1 MHDFTVHNPES
12 LEETLILLD
21 QLGGSAQLIAGGTA
35 LLNFMKQ
42 SLLLPEHVINLRRIQ
57 DLQHIKSERNEVH
70 IGALVKHRE
79 IEKSELIQTQVPI
92 LASTYRRVATIRIRN
107 MATIGGG
114 LAHADPAQDPPCTL
128 VALNAS
134 VRIASLNGERTIPIT
149 NLFQNYYENSLLP
162 GEIITEVTVP
172 IIPTGTKSTYI
183 KFLPRTADDY
193 ATVSVSLIAQLNE
206 STIQDVRIGLGAVAP
221 TPIRATIA
229 EETLKGQIVSDML
242 IQQAA
247 ESVAQQ
253 VDPLDDFRGAAGY
266 KRDMAIV
273 FTRRALQQV
282 LQGPS

>member
-1 MHDFTVHNPES
+1 MHDFTVHSPES

-21 QLGGSAQLIAGGTA
+21 QLGDSAQLIAGGTA

-42 SLLLPEHVINLRRIQ
+42 SLLLPEHVVNLRRIQ

-134 VRIASLNGERTIPIT
+134 VRIASLNGERTIPII

-162 GEIITEVTVP
+162 GEIITEVIVP

-206 STIQDVRIGLGAVAP
+206 TTIQDVRIGLGAVAP

-253 VDPLDDFRGAAGY
+253 VDPLDDFRGSAGY

>member
-12 LEETLILLD
+12 LEETFILLD
-21 QLGGSAQLIAGGTA
+21 QLGDSAQLIAGGTA

-134 VRIASLNGERTIPIT
+134 VRIASLNGERTIPII

-162 GEIITEVTVP
+162 GEIITEVIVP
-172 IIPTGTKSTYI
+172 IIPRGTKSTYI

-247 ESVAQQ
+247 DSVAQQ
-253 VDPLDDFRGAAGY
+253 VDPLDDFRGSAGY

>member
-21 QLGGSAQLIAGGTA
+21 QLGDSAQLIAGGTA

-134 VRIASLNGERTIPIT
+134 VRIASLNGERTIPII

-162 GEIITEVTVP
+162 GEIITEVIVP

-253 VDPLDDFRGAAGY
+253 VDPLDDFRGSAGY